1 MSLNPFNTKIGVAL
15 GGGAAKGI
23 AHIGVLKC
31 MEEKGIEVS
40 YISGT
45 SIGALVAAFY
55 AFGKTP
61 NEMMKI
67 GKTLS
72 VSKVTSFT
80 LRKRGFFTTDSI
92 RQLVLSEIGD
102 VKIEDAKV
110 KLAILAADITTG
122 EEIVFTRGSLA
133 DAVCASIA
141 VPGVYV
147 PVEWQGRLLV
157 DGGIVENVPISPL
170 KKLGAGIIIAVD
182 LNGVSRYPA
191 PKDIM
196 DIMGN
201 AFDIAIDLRTR
212 DQIKEADLSIRMD
225 LSDFSRVDNTK
236 RTQELMNV
244 GYYAA
249 SNKLPKLF
257 WYKKTNLIQQLR
269 KFILNI
275 IPLKWPE
282 AISKLFKKN
291 NNKVINK

>member
-1 MSLNPFNTKIGVAL
+1 MSWNPFNTKIGLAL

-31 MEEKGIEVS
+31 LHERQIEIS

-55 AFGKTP
+55 AFGKSTT
-61 NEMMKI
+61 EMMAI
-67 GKTLS
+67 GETLS

-92 RQLVLSEIGD
+92 RELVIKELGD
-102 VKIEDAKV
+102 VKIEEANIP
-110 KLAILAADITTG
+110 LAILAADITTG
-122 EEIVFTRGSLA
+122 EEIVFTEGSLA
-133 DAVCASIA
+133 DAICASIA

-147 PVEWQGRLLV
+147 PVELHGRLLV

-182 LNGVSRYPA
+182 LNGVNRYPV

-196 DIMGN
+196 DVMGN

-212 DQIKEADLSIRMD
+212 DQIKEADVAIRMD
-225 LSDFSRVDNTK
+225 LSHFSRVDNTK
-236 RTQELMNV
+236 RTTELMNI

-249 SNKLPKLF
+249 KNSLIKLF
-257 WYKKTNLIQQLR
+257 WYKKTNLLQLFR
-269 KFILNI
+269 KFIKEI
-275 IPLKWPE
+275 APVKWPDFMVKFFN
-282 AISKLFKKN
+282 KLKK
-291 NNKVINK
+291 